1 MALVDPDD
9 LASRDEI
16 DRREN
21 AARTSGDFFDTN
33 RDALVQKVEAEINNG
48 TDLGNSFNRNAENLG
63 ELGVAN
69 NPRALAEA
77 VVDSWQQSATQ
88 EADWGAYR
96 DAQDIL
102 NGRNTEDADMNIN
115 SALKHRGSQL
125 YEAQQSEPGEL
136 HLSEAQKQAIRD
148 DLNNAPR
155 AQGLTAEE
163 NQQLWAEVNA
173 EVAQIRAE
181 RATQSTGDRA
191 DAIPSTQDVLR
202 QEQAIYQQNV
212 ASGVIPASMEQVF
225 DETRLPSTGAAAP
238 TAAVGATALWGDDGP
253 ALAAVSTAPSPSP
266 FPATKP
272 NEAGASYKI
281 QEGDTLHQIAENN
294 LRQNGQAVT
303 AASVRDEVD
312 RLAEINGI
320 QDKDMII
327 AGDDMNLGG
336 QGQKQPTAAPEP
348 AVAMN
353 VPPPPAPETPEQI
366 AEREQQQRYAKVDK
380 ALDKVSSVAA
390 IFGFGGMAE
399 VLKVAVEQSRESIP
413 KDTAQG
419 VQIADGTSV
428 TPLQTPG
435 GRQRVQEM
443 AV

>member
-1 MALVDPDD
+1 MAFVNPDD
-9 LASRDEI
+9 LASPAELAQ
-16 DRREN
+16 REN
-21 AARTSGDFFDTN
+21 TARTSGGFFDSN
-33 RDALVQKVEAEINNG
+33 RDALVASVEAEINNG

-88 EADWGAYR
+88 QGDWGAYR

-102 NGRNTEDADMNIN
+102 NGRNTGDADMNIN
-115 SALKHRGSQL
+115 SALKDRGMQL

-212 ASGVIPASMEQVF
+212 ASGAIPTTMDQVF
-225 DETRLPSTGAAAP
+225 DETRPQPAAAA
-238 TAAVGATALWGDDGP
+238 TAAVGTAALWGDDAP
-253 ALAAVSTAPSPSP
+253 AQAAATAPNPSP
-266 FPATKP
+266 FPASKP

-281 QEGDTLHQIAENN
+281 QEGDTLHEIAEVN
-294 LRQNGQAVT
+294 LRQYGHAVT
-303 AASVRDEVD
+303 AASVRDEVN

-320 QDKDMII
+320 KDKDIII
-327 AGDDMNLGG
+327 AGDDLNLGS
-336 QGQKQPTAAPEP
+336 QKSSAPEQT
-348 AVAMN
+348 VAAN
-353 VPPPPAPETPEQI
+353 VPPPPPPETAEQI
-366 AEREQQQRYAKVDK
+366 EAREQAQKNAKVDQ
-380 ALDKVSSVAA
+380 ALEKVESVAA
-390 IFGFGGMAE
+390 MFGLGGMASLLTE
-399 VLKVAVEQSRESIP
+399 AVKQSRENISDKEP
-413 KDTAQG
+413 QG
-419 VQIADGTSV
+419 IEVADGTLLPKQNLPDARSR
-428 TPLQTPG
+428 TQ
-435 GRQRVQEM
+435 VQSM